1 MRKIAVVL
9 GVMVIAAFACVVAF
23 FIWLTQGEIQENRYA
38 THIEARES
46 LDRGWLPTGLP
57 RSATLIHEWHDL
69 DTNRRFG
76 SFRFDP
82 KERSTLESTLRSG
95 VPAAVRID
103 RNPSFASTVPRDPS
117 EAELKNRGFE
127 FYSDRDFGLAINW
140 SIGIAYF
147 WNSS

>member
-1 MRKIAVVL
+1 
-9 GVMVIAAFACVVAF
+9 MVIAAFVCVVAVL
-23 FIWLTQGEIQENRYA
+23 IWVSRFDIQENRYA
-38 THIEARES
+38 TYVEAREA
-46 LDRGWLPTGLP
+46 LDHGWLPTGLP

-82 KERSTLESTLRSG
+82 GERSTLEPTLRRG

-103 RNPSFASTVPRDPS
+103 RDPSFATTVPRDPG

-127 FYSDRDFGLAINW
+127 FYSDGDFALAINW
-140 SIGIAYF
+140 DNGTAYF
-147 WNSS
+147 WNSR